1 MKKKLT
7 ALLCTLCMAVALCA
21 TAFAK
26 AATPTL
32 TAKATLSE
40 DKKQVTVVLSLS
52 GMDGNYTA
60 MLSNL
65 DYDTN
70 QVTYNSVTNG
80 DVFDA
85 LSISKNR
92 TRLLWEMNSGSVNK
106 NGTAATLV
114 FDVNDGVTGEIKI
127 GVSTVI
133 TAYIEGDSGDPED
146 IDMAATSA
154 SVTIATVQ
162 PTTAP
167 TTAPTTE
174 PTTAPTTEPTTAPT
188 TEPTTA
194 PTTEPTNAPT
204 TEPTTAPTNNP
215 TTAPTGAPTTAPT
228 DKPTTAPTQ
237 KPSSDKSDKSDKGD
251 KKTDSAAAAT
261 AAPAAQT
268 PASPKTGDTAN
279 LALYGVLGVAC
290 VVALGVVIYR
300 RKKANH

>member
-26 AATPTL
+26 AATPTM
-32 TAKATLSE
+32 TATATLSE
-40 DKKQVTVVLSLS
+40 DKKQVKVVLSLS
-52 GMDGNYTA
+52 GMDGNYTG
-60 MLSNL
+60 MGSDLV
-65 DYDTN
+65 YD
-70 QVTYNSVTNG
+70 QSQITYNSAENG
-80 DVFDA
+80 DVFDSLTVNNA
-85 LSISKNR
+85 R
-92 TRLLWEMNSGSVNK
+92 TRMIWEMKSGSVNK

-114 FDVNDGVTGEIKI
+114 FDVKDGVTGDIKI
-127 GVSTVI
+127 DVSSYI
-133 TAYIEGDSGDPED
+133 TAYKEGDSGDPED

-154 SVTIATVQ
+154 SVTIAAVQ

-167 TTAPTTE
+167 TTE
-174 PTTAPTTEPTTAPT
+174 
-188 TEPTTA
+188 
-194 PTTEPTNAPT
+194 
-204 TEPTTAPTNNP
+204 
-215 TTAPTGAPTTAPT
+215 PTTAPT

-237 KPSSDKSDKSDKGD
+237 KPSSDKSDKSDK
-251 KKTDSAAAAT
+251 KPDSTAAAAT
-261 AAPAAQT
+261 AVPAAQT

>member
-26 AATPTL
+26 AATPTM

-40 DKKQVTVVLSLS
+40 DKKQVTVELSLS

-60 MLSNL
+60 LVSDL
-65 DYDTN
+65 AYD
-70 QVTYNSVTNG
+70 QSQITYNSAENG

-85 LSISKNR
+85 LTVSNSR
-92 TRLLWEMNSGSVNK
+92 TRLLWEMKTGSVNK

-127 GVSTVI
+127 GVSSYI
-133 TAYIEGDSGDPED
+133 TAYKEGDAGDPED

-154 SVTIATVQ
+154 SVTIAAVQ
-162 PTTAP
+162 P

-194 PTTEPTNAPT
+194 PTTEPTAAPT
-204 TEPTTAPTNNP
+204 T
-215 TTAPTGAPTTAPT
+215 APTTAPT

-237 KPSSDKSDKSDKGD
+237 KPSSDKSDKGD
-251 KKTDSAAAAT
+251 KKPDSTAAAAT
-261 AAPAAQT
+261 AVPAAQT

>member
-26 AATPTL
+26 AATPTM

-40 DKKQVTVVLSLS
+40 DKKQVTLELSLS
-52 GMDGNYTA
+52 GMDGNYTGMA
-60 MLSNL
+60 SKL

-70 QVTYNSVTNG
+70 QITYNSHNNG
-80 DVFDA
+80 KVFDT
-85 LSISKNR
+85 LTVSDDR
-92 TRLLWEMNSGSVNK
+92 TQLVWLQMSSPSVNT

-114 FDVNDGVTGEIKI
+114 FDVKDGVTGEIKI
-127 GVSTVI
+127 GVSSYI
-133 TAYIEGDSGDPED
+133 TAYIEGNSGDPED

-154 SVTIATVQ
+154 SVTIAAPQ

-167 TTAPTTE
+167 TAE
-174 PTTAPTTEPTTAPT
+174 PTS
-188 TEPTTA
+188 
-194 PTTEPTNAPT
+194 N
-204 TEPTTAPTNNP
+204 
-215 TTAPTGAPTTAPT
+215 
-228 DKPTTAPTQ
+228 PTTAPTQ
-237 KPSSDKSDKSDKGD
+237 KPSSDKSDKND
-251 KKTDSAAAAT
+251 KKPDSTAAAAT
-261 AAPAAQT
+261 AVPAAQT

>member
-26 AATPTL
+26 AATPTM

-40 DKKQVTVVLSLS
+40 DKKQVTVELSLS

-60 MLSNL
+60 LVSDL
-65 DYDTN
+65 AYD
-70 QVTYNSVTNG
+70 QSQITYNSAENG

-85 LSISKNR
+85 LTVSNSR
-92 TRLLWEMNSGSVNK
+92 TRLLWEMKTGSVNK

-127 GVSTVI
+127 GVSSYI
-133 TAYIEGDSGDPED
+133 TAYKEGDSGDPED

-154 SVTIATVQ
+154 SVTIAAPQ

-167 TTAPTTE
+167 TAE
-174 PTTAPTTEPTTAPT
+174 PTTAPTAEPTAAPT
-188 TEPTTA
+188 AEPTAA
-194 PTTEPTNAPT
+194 PTAAPT
-204 TEPTTAPTNNP
+204 ATPTA
-215 TTAPTGAPTTAPT
+215 APTTAPT
-228 DKPTTAPTQ
+228 AAPTSNPTTAPTQ
-237 KPSSDKSDKSDKGD
+237 KPSSDKSDKKP
-251 KKTDSAAAAT
+251 DSTAAAAT
-261 AAPAAQT
+261 AVPAAQT

>member
-26 AATPTL
+26 AATPTM
-32 TAKATLSE
+32 TATATLSE
-40 DKKQVTVVLSLS
+40 DKKQVKVVLSLS
-52 GMDGNYTA
+52 GMDGNYTYLTSDLA
-60 MLSNL
+60 
-65 DYDTN
+65 YDKN
-70 QVTYNSVTNG
+70 QITYNSAENG

-85 LSISKNR
+85 LSVNEEIP
-92 TRLLWEMNSGSVNK
+92 RLLWEMKSGSVNK

-114 FDVNDGVTGEIKI
+114 FDVKDGVTGEIKI
-127 GVSTVI
+127 NASSFI
-133 TAYIEGDSGDPED
+133 TAYKEGDSGDPED
-146 IDMAATSA
+146 IDMAPTST
-154 SVTIATVQ
+154 SVTIAAVQ
-162 PTTAP
+162 P

-188 TEPTTA
+188 TEPTAA
-194 PTTEPTNAPT
+194 PTT
-204 TEPTTAPTNNP
+204 
-215 TTAPTGAPTTAPT
+215 APTTAPT

-237 KPSSDKSDKSDKGD
+237 KPSSDKSDKSDK
-251 KKTDSAAAAT
+251 KPDSTAAAAT
-261 AAPAAQT
+261 AVPAAQT

>member
-26 AATPTL
+26 AATPTM

-40 DKKQVTVVLSLS
+40 DKKQVTLELSLS
-52 GMDGNYTA
+52 GMDGNYTG
-60 MLSNL
+60 MCS
-65 DYDTN
+65 DFVYDQN
-70 QVTYNSVTNG
+70 QITYNSHENG
-80 DVFDA
+80 DVFDVLHINNA
-85 LSISKNR
+85 R
-92 TRLLWEMNSGSVNK
+92 TLMIWEMSDGSVNK

-114 FDVNDGVTGEIKI
+114 FDVKDGVTGEIKI
-127 GVSTVI
+127 GVSSYI
-133 TAYIEGDSGDPED
+133 TAYIEGNSGDPED

-154 SVTIATVQ
+154 SVTIAAPQ

-167 TTAPTTE
+167 TAEPTAAPTAEPTAAPTAEPTAAPTAE
-174 PTTAPTTEPTTAPT
+174 PTTAPTAEPTS
-188 TEPTTA
+188 
-194 PTTEPTNAPT
+194 N
-204 TEPTTAPTNNP
+204 
-215 TTAPTGAPTTAPT
+215 
-228 DKPTTAPTQ
+228 PTTAPTQ
-237 KPSSDKSDKSDKGD
+237 KPSSDKSDKND
-251 KKTDSAAAAT
+251 KKPDSTAAAAT
-261 AAPAAQT
+261 AVPAAQT

>member
-26 AATPTL
+26 AATPTR

-40 DKKQVTVVLSLS
+40 DKKQVTLELSLS
-52 GMDGNYTA
+52 GMDGNYTGMA
-60 MLSNL
+60 SKL

-70 QVTYNSVTNG
+70 QITYNSHNNG
-80 DVFDA
+80 KVFDT
-85 LSISKNR
+85 LTVSDDR
-92 TRLLWEMNSGSVNK
+92 TQLVWLQMSSPSVNT

-114 FDVNDGVTGEIKI
+114 FDVKDGVTGEIKI
-127 GVSTVI
+127 GVSSYI
-133 TAYIEGDSGDPED
+133 TAYIEGNSGDPED

-154 SVTIATVQ
+154 SVTIAAPQ

-167 TTAPTTE
+167 TAEPTAAPTAEPTAAPTAEPTAAPTAEPTAAPTAE
-174 PTTAPTTEPTTAPT
+174 PTTAPTAEPTS
-188 TEPTTA
+188 
-194 PTTEPTNAPT
+194 N
-204 TEPTTAPTNNP
+204 
-215 TTAPTGAPTTAPT
+215 
-228 DKPTTAPTQ
+228 PTTAPTQ
-237 KPSSDKSDKSDKGD
+237 KPSSDKSDKND
-251 KKTDSAAAAT
+251 KKPDSTAAAAT
-261 AAPAAQT
+261 AVPAAQT

>member
-7 ALLCTLCMAVALCA
+7 ALLCTLCMAVTLCA

-26 AATPTL
+26 AAAPTM

-40 DKKQVTVVLSLS
+40 DKKQVTVELSLS
-52 GMDGNYTA
+52 GMDGNYTYLTSDLA
-60 MLSNL
+60 
-65 DYDTN
+65 YDTN
-70 QVTYNSVTNG
+70 QITYNSAENG
-80 DVFDA
+80 DVFDVLHVNKA
-85 LSISKNR
+85 R
-92 TRLLWEMNSGSVNK
+92 TRLLCEMNSGSVNK

-127 GVSTVI
+127 DVSSYI
-133 TAYIEGDSGDPED
+133 TAYKEGDSGDPEN
-146 IDMAATSA
+146 IDMAATST
-154 SVTIATVQ
+154 SVTIAAVQ
-162 PTTAP
+162 P

-194 PTTEPTNAPT
+194 PTTEPTAAPT
-204 TEPTTAPTNNP
+204 T
-215 TTAPTGAPTTAPT
+215 APTTAPT

-237 KPSSDKSDKSDKGD
+237 KPSSDKSDKGD
-251 KKTDSAAAAT
+251 KKPDSTAAAT
-261 AAPAAQT
+261 AVPAAQT

>member
-26 AATPTL
+26 AATPTM

-40 DKKQVTVVLSLS
+40 DKKQVTLELSLS
-52 GMDGNYTA
+52 GMDGNYTGMA
-60 MLSNL
+60 SKL

-70 QVTYNSVTNG
+70 QITYNSHNNG
-80 DVFDA
+80 KVFDT
-85 LSISKNR
+85 LTVSDDR
-92 TRLLWEMNSGSVNK
+92 TQLVWLQMSSPSVNT

-114 FDVNDGVTGEIKI
+114 FDVKDGVTGEIKI
-127 GVSTVI
+127 GVSSYI
-133 TAYIEGDSGDPED
+133 TAYIEGNSGDPED

-154 SVTIATVQ
+154 SVTIAAPQ

-167 TTAPTTE
+167 TAEPTAAPTAEPTAAHTAEPTAAPTAEPTAAPTAE
-174 PTTAPTTEPTTAPT
+174 PTTAPTAEPTS
-188 TEPTTA
+188 
-194 PTTEPTNAPT
+194 N
-204 TEPTTAPTNNP
+204 
-215 TTAPTGAPTTAPT
+215 
-228 DKPTTAPTQ
+228 PTTAPTQ
-237 KPSSDKSDKSDKGD
+237 KPSSDKSDKND
-251 KKTDSAAAAT
+251 KKPDSTAAAAT
-261 AAPAAQT
+261 AVPAAQT

>member
-26 AATPTL
+26 AATPTM

-40 DKKQVTVVLSLS
+40 DKKQVTLELSLS
-52 GMDGNYTA
+52 GMDGNYTGMA
-60 MLSNL
+60 SKL

-70 QVTYNSVTNG
+70 QITYNSHNNG
-80 DVFDA
+80 KVFDT
-85 LSISKNR
+85 LTVSDDR
-92 TRLLWEMNSGSVNK
+92 TQLVWLQMSSPSVNT

-114 FDVNDGVTGEIKI
+114 FDVKDGVTGEIKI
-127 GVSTVI
+127 GVSSYI
-133 TAYIEGDSGDPED
+133 TAYIEGNSGDPED

-154 SVTIATVQ
+154 SVTIAAPQ

-167 TTAPTTE
+167 TAE
-174 PTTAPTTEPTTAPT
+174 PTTAPTAEPTS
-188 TEPTTA
+188 
-194 PTTEPTNAPT
+194 N
-204 TEPTTAPTNNP
+204 
-215 TTAPTGAPTTAPT
+215 
-228 DKPTTAPTQ
+228 PTTAPTQ
-237 KPSSDKSDKSDKGD
+237 KPSSDKSDKND
-251 KKTDSAAAAT
+251 KKPDSTAAAAT
-261 AAPAAQT
+261 AVPAAQT

>member
-26 AATPTL
+26 AATPTM

-40 DKKQVTVVLSLS
+40 DKKQVTVELSLS

-60 MLSNL
+60 LVSDL
-65 DYDTN
+65 AYD
-70 QVTYNSVTNG
+70 QSQITYNSAENG

-85 LSISKNR
+85 LTVSNSR
-92 TRLLWEMNSGSVNK
+92 TRLLWEMKTGSVNK

-127 GVSTVI
+127 GVSSYI
-133 TAYIEGDSGDPED
+133 TAYKEGDSGDPED

-154 SVTIATVQ
+154 SVTIAAPQ

-167 TTAPTTE
+167 TAE
-174 PTTAPTTEPTTAPT
+174 PTTAPTAEPTAAPT
-188 TEPTTA
+188 AEPTAA
-194 PTTEPTNAPT
+194 PTAAPT
-204 TEPTTAPTNNP
+204 ATPTA
-215 TTAPTGAPTTAPT
+215 APTTAPT
-228 DKPTTAPTQ
+228 AAPTSNPTTAPTQ
-237 KPSSDKSDKSDKGD
+237 KPSSDKSDKSDK
-251 KKTDSAAAAT
+251 KPDSTAAAAT
-261 AAPAAQT
+261 AVPAAQT

>member
-32 TAKATLSE
+32 TATATLSE
-40 DKKQVTVVLSLS
+40 DKKQVKVVLSLS
-52 GMDGNYTA
+52 GMDGNYTYLTSDLA
-60 MLSNL
+60 
-65 DYDTN
+65 YDTN
-70 QVTYNSVTNG
+70 QITYNSAENG
-80 DVFDA
+80 DVFDVLHVNKA
-85 LSISKNR
+85 R
-92 TRLLWEMNSGSVNK
+92 TRLLCEMNSGSVNK

-114 FDVNDGVTGEIKI
+114 FDVKDGVTGEIKI
-127 GVSTVI
+127 DVSSFI
-133 TAYIEGDSGDPED
+133 TAYKEGNSGDAED

-154 SVTIATVQ
+154 SVTIAAVQ
-162 PTTAP
+162 P

-194 PTTEPTNAPT
+194 PT
-204 TEPTTAPTNNP
+204 
-215 TTAPTGAPTTAPT
+215 
-228 DKPTTAPTQ
+228 Q
-237 KPSSDKSDKSDKGD
+237 KPSSDKSDKGD
-251 KKTDSAAAAT
+251 KKPDSTAAAT
-261 AAPAAQT
+261 AVPAAQT

>member
-26 AATPTL
+26 AATPTM

-40 DKKQVTVVLSLS
+40 DKKQVTLELSLS
-52 GMDGNYTA
+52 GMDGNYTG
-60 MLSNL
+60 MCS
-65 DYDTN
+65 DFVYDQN
-70 QVTYNSVTNG
+70 QITYNSHENG
-80 DVFDA
+80 DVFDVLHINNA
-85 LSISKNR
+85 R
-92 TRLLWEMNSGSVNK
+92 TRMIWEMSDGSVNK

-114 FDVNDGVTGEIKI
+114 FDVKDGVTGDIKI
-127 GVSTVI
+127 DVSSYI

-146 IDMAATSA
+146 IAMDNTSA
-154 SVTIATVQ
+154 SVTIAAPQ

-167 TTAPTTE
+167 TAEPTAAPTAEPTAAPTAEPTAAPTAEPTAAPTAE
-174 PTTAPTTEPTTAPT
+174 PTTAPTAEPTS
-188 TEPTTA
+188 
-194 PTTEPTNAPT
+194 N
-204 TEPTTAPTNNP
+204 
-215 TTAPTGAPTTAPT
+215 
-228 DKPTTAPTQ
+228 PTTAPTQ
-237 KPSSDKSDKSDKGD
+237 KPSSDKSDKND
-251 KKTDSAAAAT
+251 KKPDSAAAAAT
-261 AAPAAQT
+261 AVPAAQT

>member
-26 AATPTL
+26 AATPTM

-40 DKKQVTVVLSLS
+40 DKKQVTLELSLS
-52 GMDGNYTA
+52 GMDGNYTG
-60 MLSNL
+60 MQCYL
-65 DYDTN
+65 DYNKD
-70 QVTYNSVTNG
+70 QITYNSANNG
-80 DVFDA
+80 EVFDTMTV
-85 LSISKNR
+85 SDDR
-92 TRLLWEMNSGSVNK
+92 TNLVWLQMNTKYTDK

-114 FDVNDGVTGEIKI
+114 FDVKDGVTGDIKI
-127 GVSTVI
+127 GVSGYI
-133 TAYIEGDSGDPED
+133 TAYKEGDSGDPED
-146 IDMAATSA
+146 INMAATSA
-154 SVTIATVQ
+154 SVTIAAVQ
-162 PTTAP
+162 P

-194 PTTEPTNAPT
+194 PTTEPTTAPTAAPT
-204 TEPTTAPTNNP
+204 T
-215 TTAPTGAPTTAPT
+215 APTTAPT

-237 KPSSDKSDKSDKGD
+237 KPSSDKSDKGD
-251 KKTDSAAAAT
+251 KKPDSTAAAAT
-261 AAPAAQT
+261 AVPAAQT

>member
-26 AATPTL
+26 AATPTM

-40 DKKQVTVVLSLS
+40 DKKQVTLELSLS
-52 GMDGNYTA
+52 GMDGNYTG
-60 MLSNL
+60 MCS
-65 DYDTN
+65 DFVYDQN
-70 QVTYNSVTNG
+70 QITYNSHENG
-80 DVFDA
+80 DVFDVLHINNA
-85 LSISKNR
+85 R
-92 TRLLWEMNSGSVNK
+92 TRMIWEMSDGSVNK

-114 FDVNDGVTGEIKI
+114 FDVKDGVTGEIKI
-127 GVSTVI
+127 GVSSYI
-133 TAYIEGDSGDPED
+133 TAYIEGNSGDPED

-154 SVTIATVQ
+154 SVTIAAPQ

-167 TTAPTTE
+167 TAE
-174 PTTAPTTEPTTAPT
+174 PTTAPTAEPTS
-188 TEPTTA
+188 
-194 PTTEPTNAPT
+194 N
-204 TEPTTAPTNNP
+204 
-215 TTAPTGAPTTAPT
+215 
-228 DKPTTAPTQ
+228 PTTAPTQ
-237 KPSSDKSDKSDKGD
+237 KPSSDKSDKND
-251 KKTDSAAAAT
+251 KKPDSTAAAAT
-261 AAPAAQT
+261 AVPAAQT

>member
-7 ALLCTLCMAVALCA
+7 ALLCTLCMAVTLCA

-26 AATPTL
+26 AATPTM

-40 DKKQVTVVLSLS
+40 DKKQVTLELSLS
-52 GMDGNYTA
+52 GMDGNYTGMA
-60 MLSNL
+60 SKL

-70 QVTYNSVTNG
+70 QITYNSHNNG
-80 DVFDA
+80 KVFDT
-85 LSISKNR
+85 LTVSDDR
-92 TRLLWEMNSGSVNK
+92 TQLVWLQMSSPSVNT

-114 FDVNDGVTGEIKI
+114 FDVKDGVTGEIKI
-127 GVSTVI
+127 GVSSYI
-133 TAYIEGDSGDPED
+133 TAYIEGNSGDPED

-154 SVTIATVQ
+154 SVTIAAPQ

-167 TTAPTTE
+167 TAEPTAAPTAEPTAAPTAEPTAAPTAEPTAAPTAE
-174 PTTAPTTEPTTAPT
+174 PTTAPTAEPTS
-188 TEPTTA
+188 
-194 PTTEPTNAPT
+194 N
-204 TEPTTAPTNNP
+204 
-215 TTAPTGAPTTAPT
+215 
-228 DKPTTAPTQ
+228 PTTAPTQ
-237 KPSSDKSDKSDKGD
+237 KPSSDKSDKND
-251 KKTDSAAAAT
+251 KKPDSAAAAAT
-261 AAPAAQT
+261 AVPAAQT

>member
-26 AATPTL
+26 AATPTM
-32 TAKATLSE
+32 TATATLSE
-40 DKKQVTVVLSLS
+40 DKKQVKVVLSLS
-52 GMDGNYTA
+52 GMDGNYTGMA
-60 MLSNL
+60 SKL

-70 QVTYNSVTNG
+70 QITYNSHNNG
-80 DVFDA
+80 KVFDT
-85 LSISKNR
+85 LTVSDDR
-92 TRLLWEMNSGSVNK
+92 TQLVWLQMSSPSVNT

-114 FDVNDGVTGEIKI
+114 FDVKDGVTGEIKI
-127 GVSTVI
+127 GVSSYI
-133 TAYIEGDSGDPED
+133 TAYIEGNSGDPED

-154 SVTIATVQ
+154 SVTIAAPQ

-167 TTAPTTE
+167 TAEPTAAPTAEPTAAPTAEPTAAPTAE
-174 PTTAPTTEPTTAPT
+174 PTTAPTAEPTS
-188 TEPTTA
+188 
-194 PTTEPTNAPT
+194 N
-204 TEPTTAPTNNP
+204 
-215 TTAPTGAPTTAPT
+215 
-228 DKPTTAPTQ
+228 PTTAPTQ
-237 KPSSDKSDKSDKGD
+237 KPSSDKSDKND
-251 KKTDSAAAAT
+251 KKPDSAAAAAT
-261 AAPAAQT
+261 AVPAAQT

>member
-26 AATPTL
+26 AATPTM

-40 DKKQVTVVLSLS
+40 DKKQVTLELSLS
-52 GMDGNYTA
+52 GMDGNYTGMA
-60 MLSNL
+60 SKL

-70 QVTYNSVTNG
+70 QITYNSHNNG
-80 DVFDA
+80 KVFDT
-85 LSISKNR
+85 LTVSDDR
-92 TRLLWEMNSGSVNK
+92 TQLVWLQMSSPSVNT

-114 FDVNDGVTGEIKI
+114 FDVKDGVTGEIKI
-127 GVSTVI
+127 GVSSYI
-133 TAYIEGDSGDPED
+133 TAYIEGNSGDPED

-154 SVTIATVQ
+154 SVTIAAPQ

-167 TTAPTTE
+167 TAEPTAAPTAEPTAAPTAEPTAAPTAEPTAAPTAEPTAAPTAE
-174 PTTAPTTEPTTAPT
+174 PTTAPTAEPTS
-188 TEPTTA
+188 
-194 PTTEPTNAPT
+194 N
-204 TEPTTAPTNNP
+204 
-215 TTAPTGAPTTAPT
+215 
-228 DKPTTAPTQ
+228 PTTAPTQ
-237 KPSSDKSDKSDKGD
+237 KPSSDKSDKND
-251 KKTDSAAAAT
+251 KKPDSTAAAAT
-261 AAPAAQT
+261 AVPAAQT